1 MGKLVHKLPS
11 ITLSRLSFCTLG
23 PIFQKKWPNWN
34 SRVCVFIQ
42 APKFCPSF
50 YTLEISK
57 CVHSCLKQSSIMW
70 TIKSKHCVPGGVC
83 CVKFGGKG
91 KVRGSVATLAR
102 TGPASGQ
109 LRIQLPG
116 QQQQQQQQE
125 EQEEGIGR
133 SQVSSPASVTGRPPG
148 CCSYCLTTVKS
159 GKIGEIGNGRPIRPG
174 TN

>member
-83 CVKFGGKG
+83 CVKLGEGKYGG
-91 KVRGSVATLAR
+91 VLRPWQ
-102 TGPASGQ
+102 GPAPQAVSLGFN
-109 LRIQLPG
+109 
-116 QQQQQQQQE
+116 
-125 EQEEGIGR
+125 
-133 SQVSSPASVTGRPPG
+133 SQVSRRSRRSRR
-148 CCSYCLTTVKS
+148 
-159 GKIGEIGNGRPIRPG
+159 GKLAGARSAVLHQSLAGHLAAAA
-174 TN
+174 TA